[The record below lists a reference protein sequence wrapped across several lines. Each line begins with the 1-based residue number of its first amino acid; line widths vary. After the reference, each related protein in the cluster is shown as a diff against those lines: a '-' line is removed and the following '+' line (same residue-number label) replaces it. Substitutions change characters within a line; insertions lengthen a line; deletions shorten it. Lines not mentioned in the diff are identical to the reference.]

1 MHTILTSFTQDQS
14 GLKLNM
20 FRSWMEQCNS
30 LHDPVDVTDVIIGGG
45 AWGMFVFTTVTDT
58 HL

>member
-1 MHTILTSFTQDQS
+1 
-14 GLKLNM
+14 M

-45 AWGMFVFTTVTDT
+45 AWGLFVFTTVTDT